1 MIPTT
6 TVARHWMLKTFASA
20 GSLNAEVEC
29 QENHISS
36 GFSTSNDFRRLKLT
50 QIHLIDFI
58 LK

>member
-1 MIPTT
+1 
-6 TVARHWMLKTFASA
+6 MLKTFASA